1 MTRLRWEWGVSVG
14 VWVTYSNVN
23 VSGDIGEI
31 GIIWHHAD
39 LIIRTAKSQPAS
51 SHGIG
56 FGGASCCRHSDR
68 PVVGELAVLGHRG

>member
-1 MTRLRWEWGVSVG
+1 MTWLRWEWGVSVG

-39 LIIRTAKSQPAS
+39 LIGMP
-51 SHGIG
+51 
-56 FGGASCCRHSDR
+56 
-68 PVVGELAVLGHRG
+68 PVLGPGLM